1 MFLLVDKPKG
11 ITSHD
16 VIDKLR
22 RVTGER
28 RIGHAG
34 TLDPNATGLL
44 IVGIGRESTKKLGVL
59 TTGTSKTYKAE
70 IILGETRDT
79 DDAEGEITSKNQA
92 IRKLSDENLPAQ
104 AGIKNVLKGFEGE
117 QMQMP
122 PVFSAI
128 KLKGKKAYDLARK
141 GQSPKLEPRKVV
153 IHSIK
158 LDKYEYPKLEI
169 TCEVSAGTYIR
180 SIARDLGKNLETGG
194 YLENLRRTKV
204 GQFNI
209 EDAEKLEDI
218 NSDNWRNLAIEI

>member
-44 IVGIGRESTKKLGVL
+44 IVGIGRESTKKLGNL
-59 TTGTSKTYKAE
+59 TTGNKKTYEAQ
-70 IILGETRDT
+70 ITLGQSRDT
-79 DDAEGEITSKNQA
+79 DDSEGQILQNFNAEVPDKEKITRA
-92 IRKLSDENLPAQ
+92 
-104 AGIKNVLKGFEGE
+104 LKDFEGE
-117 QMQMP
+117 QQQIP
-122 PVFSAI
+122 PAFSAI

-180 SIARDLGKNLETGG
+180 SIARDLGNNLETGG

>member
-44 IVGIGRESTKKLGVL
+44 IVGIGRESTKKLGNL
-59 TTGTSKTYKAE
+59 TTGNRKTYDAQ
-70 IILGETRDT
+70 ITLGQNRDT
-79 DDAEGEITSKNQA
+79 DDSDGQVLQNFNAEVPDREKITRA
-92 IRKLSDENLPAQ
+92 
-104 AGIKNVLKGFEGE
+104 LKDFEGE
-117 QMQMP
+117 QQQVP
-122 PVFSAI
+122 PAFSAI

-141 GQSPKLEPRKVV
+141 GQDLKLEARKVT
-153 IHSIK
+153 IYSIK
-158 LDKYEYPKLEI
+158 LIEYKYPTVEI

-180 SIARDLGKNLETGG
+180 SIARDLGKNLGTGG
-194 YLENLRRTKV
+194 YLENLRRTRI
-204 GQFNI
+204 GEFSI
-209 EDAEKLEDI
+209 EKSCKLEAI

>member
-44 IVGIGRESTKKLGVL
+44 IVGIGRESTKKLGNL
-59 TTGTSKTYKAE
+59 TTGNKKTYDAQ
-70 IILGETRDT
+70 ITLGQSRDT
-79 DDAEGEITSKNQA
+79 DDSEGQILQNFNAEVPDKEKITRA
-92 IRKLSDENLPAQ
+92 
-104 AGIKNVLKGFEGE
+104 LKDFEGE
-117 QMQMP
+117 QQQIP
-122 PVFSAI
+122 PAFSAI

-141 GQSPKLEPRKVV
+141 GQDIKLEPRKVV

-158 LDKYEYPKLEI
+158 LERYEYPDIEVN
-169 TCEVSAGTYIR
+169 CEVSAGTYIR
-180 SIARDLGKNLETGG
+180 SIARDLGEKLGTGG
-194 YLENLRRTKV
+194 YLRNLRRTKI
-204 GQFNI
+204 GEFSI
-209 EDAEKLEDI
+209 DKAKKLEDI